1 MAVSISS
8 KASLP
13 SLRVLITSQESNM
26 PINIVNKT
34 KEKNVLSN
42 LLKIEMIKIIFYKV
56 LCVKLNFSF

>member
-1 MAVSISS
+1 
-8 KASLP
+8 
-13 SLRVLITSQESNM
+13 M